1 MMKELPVSYEYQIG
15 GSLPADAS
23 SYVTRQADLDFYE
36 SLKAGEFCYVLNSRQ
51 MGKSSL
57 RVRAMQRLQADGT
70 VCAFIDLTGIGK
82 EDVNP
87 EKWYAGIVNSLV
99 SSCQLGNQV
108 NWRSWWRDR
117 RDLFSPLQ
125 RFSLFIEEVVL
136 VEIESS
142 IVIFVDEIDRVL
154 SMNFSTDEFFALIR
168 WFYNQR
174 VDKPLYQRLTFAL
187 LGVATPADLIADKTQ
202 TPFNI
207 GKAINLGG
215 FTIDEVQP
223 LIDGWHG
230 QVGNAES
237 ALAKPS
243 QRIAQILDWTGGQPF
258 LTQKL
263 CKLML
268 EESALGNSRSVEEVV
283 QLRIVENWESQ
294 DEPEHL
300 KTIRDRIL
308 RNQQKAGQLLGL
320 YQQILQSGKPPQP
333 PLAKG
338 GLNAEESSLS
348 KEEITGNP
356 PQPPLAKGGL
366 NAEESSLTQEAIT
379 GTPPQPPLAKGGLNA
394 GESSLSKEEITGN
407 PPQPP
412 LAKGG
417 LNAGA
422 SPFSK
427 EAITIKPPQPP
438 LAKGGLNTKESSISN
453 EELNAT
459 LTPPLSKGGLGGVLA
474 DGSREQTELRLSGL
488 VVHHAGKLKVYNRIY
503 AEIFNIEWVDKQLGK
518 LRPYAENFNAWN
530 AANFE
535 DNSRLLRGNALQE
548 ALEWANYQSLSPLDY
563 RFLAAAQ
570 DLEKREVE
578 LAFRLQAEESQILA
592 QANETLNLAQHQA
605 RTELTLAKKQAR
617 KIIAIGSTI
626 LTLSLAAAIAIQL
639 QVVKADRSLAETK
652 IILESVSSKTTLVS
666 NPFAAMIEALQAAD
680 KLKKLEAFSPA
691 KSDTKT
697 QVSIALQQAIYSIRE
712 RDRLAGHQAFIR
724 NVVFSPDGKILA
736 SASADDTIKLWNP
749 DGTLIRTLTGHGD
762 NILTVSFSPDGKT
775 IASASEDATIKI
787 WNLANG
793 TEIRTL
799 TGHKG
804 WVRGVS
810 FAPDGLTIASSGSD
824 GTVKLWNPAD
834 GSAGTGALPLRT
846 FTGHRGW
853 ATNVTFSPD
862 GLTIASS
869 GSDRTV
875 KLWNPADGTEIA
887 TLTGH
892 TKAVRSVSFSNDG
905 KTLASAG
912 EDGLV
917 KLWDV
922 QNLTLLTT
930 LQAHNKEVWSVKFS
944 PSGSHS
950 PTLATASEDG
960 TAKLWNL
967 SRLGDIEPQTLKGH
981 IGRVAGLSF
990 SPDGRTLATA
1000 GTDRTVRLWHLAG
1013 IEPKVLESHRSQV
1026 FSASFS
1032 PDGKTVASGSGDRT
1046 VKLWNAQNGTEI
1058 KTFIGHQGAVT
1069 SVSFAPDGKILASAS
1084 GDRTIKL
1091 WNLESGS
1098 EIKTI
1103 SGHQSGIDSVVFSP
1117 DGKIL
1122 ASSAIDKTVKLW
1134 NLESGTEIKTL
1145 TGHRERVRSVR
1156 FSPDGKT
1163 LASAGNDR
1171 TILFWDL
1178 NNLESPPR
1186 SIQKAHNSRITSLR
1200 FSPDGKILASACDDS
1215 TIKLWN
1221 AKTGTE
1227 LRTIQGHGTWVK
1239 SISFS
1244 PDGKTLASASFDR
1257 TIKLWNVADGKTAS
1271 EAVPLQVFEGH
1282 RDRVND
1288 VNISPDGKTL
1298 VSASDDATLRIW
1310 NLELD
1315 LDTLMKLSCEWLS
1328 NYIANHP
1335 EEKAIADLCDRAK
1348 N

>member
-1 MMKELPVSYEYQIG
+1 MREFPVSYEYQIG

-57 RVRAMQRLQADGT
+57 RVRAMQRLQAEGT
-70 VCAFIDLTGIGK
+70 ICAFIDLTGIGK
-82 EDVNP
+82 EDVTP

-99 SSCQLGNQV
+99 SSCQLGNKI

-125 RFSLFIEEVVL
+125 RFSLFIEEVIL

-142 IVIFVDEIDRVL
+142 IVIFIDEIDRVL

-174 VDKPLYQRLTFAL
+174 VDKPLYRRLTFAL
-187 LGVATPADLIADKTQ
+187 LGVATPSDLIADKTQ

-215 FTIDEVQP
+215 FKIDEVQP
-223 LIDGWHG
+223 LIDGWQG

-237 ALAKPS
+237 A
-243 QRIAQILDWTGGQPF
+243 IAQILDWTGGQPF

-263 CKLML
+263 CKLVL
-268 EESALGNSRSVEEVV
+268 EESALGNLRSVEQVV

-320 YQQILQSGKPPQP
+320 YQQILQS
-333 PLAKG
+333 A
-338 GLNAEESSLS
+338 
-348 KEEITGNP
+348 
-356 PQPPLAKGGL
+356 
-366 NAEESSLTQEAIT
+366 
-379 GTPPQPPLAKGGLNA
+379 
-394 GESSLSKEEITGN
+394 
-407 PPQPP
+407 
-412 LAKGG
+412 
-417 LNAGA
+417 
-422 SPFSK
+422 
-427 EAITIKPPQPP
+427 
-438 LAKGGLNTKESSISN
+438 
-453 EELNAT
+453 

-474 DGSREQTELRLSGL
+474 DGSHEQTELRLSGL
-488 VVHHAGKLKVYNRIY
+488 VVHHQGKLKVYNRIY
-503 AEIFNIEWVDKQLGK
+503 AEVFNLEWVDKQLGK
-518 LRPYAENFNAWN
+518 LRPYSETFNAWT

-548 ALEWANYQSLSPLDY
+548 ALEWAKYQSLSHLDY

-578 LAFRLQAEESQILA
+578 LAFALQAEESQILA

-605 RTELTLAKKQAR
+605 KTELMLAKKQAR
-617 KIIAIGSTI
+617 RIIAIGSTI
-626 LTLSLAAAIAIQL
+626 LAISLAAAIAIQL

-652 IILESVSSKTTLVS
+652 IILESLSSKTTLAS
-666 NPFAAMIEALQAAD
+666 NPFPAMIEALLAAD

-691 KSDTKT
+691 KSETKT

-712 RDRLAGHQAFIR
+712 RDRLAGHLASIR

-736 SASADDTIKLWNP
+736 SASEDDTVKLWNP
-749 DGTLIRTLTGHGD
+749 DGILLRTFTGHRD
-762 NILTVSFSPDGKT
+762 NVWTVSFSPDGKT
-775 IASASEDATIKI
+775 IASASDDATIKI

-793 TEIRTL
+793 TEVRTL
-799 TGHKG
+799 TGHRG
-804 WVRGVS
+804 WVRAVS

-834 GSAGTGALPLRT
+834 GTLLQT

-862 GLTIASS
+862 GLAIASS

-892 TKAVRSVSFSNDG
+892 TNAVRSVSFSDDG

-922 QNLTLLTT
+922 QNLTLLKT
-930 LQAHNKEVWSVKFS
+930 LQAHSKEVWSVKFS
-944 PSGSHS
+944 PPGSNS

-960 TAKLWNL
+960 TVKLWNL

-981 IGRVAGLSF
+981 SGRVASLSF

-1000 GTDRTVRLWHLAG
+1000 GTDRTVRLWNLAG
-1013 IEPKVLESHRSQV
+1013 IEPKILESHRGEV

-1032 PDGKTVASGSGDRT
+1032 PDGKTVASGSNDRT
-1046 VKLWNAQNGTEI
+1046 VKLWNAQNGSEI
-1058 KTFIGHQGAVT
+1058 KTFLGHRGAVT

-1091 WNLESGS
+1091 WNLESGT
-1098 EIKTI
+1098 EIKTL
-1103 SGHQSGIDSVVFSP
+1103 SGHQRGIDSVVFSP

-1122 ASSAIDKTVKLW
+1122 ASSAVDGTVKLW

-1145 TGHRERVRSVR
+1145 KGHLERVRSVT

-1171 TILFWDL
+1171 TIFLWDL

-1186 SIQKAHNSRITSLR
+1186 RIHKAHNSRITSLR

-1221 AKTGTE
+1221 AETGTE
-1227 LRTIQGHGTWVK
+1227 LRTIKGHGTWVK

-1257 TIKLWNVADGKTAS
+1257 TIKLWNVADGKTGS
-1271 EAVPLQVFEGH
+1271 EALPLQIFEGH

-1298 VSASDDATLRIW
+1298 VSASDDSTLRIW

-1315 LDTLMKLSCEWLS
+1315 VDSLMKLSCQWLS

-1335 EEKAIADLCDRAK
+1335 EERAIADLCDPSK
-1348 N
+1348 NGINHSKIQGL